1 MRATRS
7 RGSETLILTR
17 GVLTGVILPLFLPE
31 CLLGSPRPRASRG
44 VRGFHTHLAFAL
56 PRWTSY
62 LERERGRVPMDRS
75 MVSVT
80 QAANALGI
88 SRAAVH
94 KAIQQRRLPAQ
105 RFGNVVLVDR
115 EAVARYKRGRGEA
128 EGRSGAVESRRT
140 ERAALTAPG
149 RDSRPSARSFHG
161 SRLFA
166 KRPRPPRLAT
176 GVPASNASP
185 INSLR
190 NRPFARVELPQTT
203 KAPTIQRHSLA
214 YAFCS
219 CIQYG
224 Y

>member
-1 MRATRS
+1 
-7 RGSETLILTR
+7 
-17 GVLTGVILPLFLPE
+17 
-31 CLLGSPRPRASRG
+31 
-44 VRGFHTHLAFAL
+44 
-56 PRWTSY
+56 
-62 LERERGRVPMDRS
+62 

-161 SRLFA
+161 SA
-166 KRPRPPRLAT
+166 P
-176 GVPASNASP
+176 VCQASSTS
-185 INSLR
+185 SLGDGG
-190 NRPFARVELPQTT
+190 P
-203 KAPTIQRHSLA
+203 SL
-214 YAFCS
+214 
-219 CIQYG
+219 
-224 Y
+224 